1 MQYKCATQGTM
12 PFVLKPGAKNRYFL
26 SIIHCQLSIVECPR
40 QLLIYLII
48 ILKLLQTM
56 PYLETVINGNKTGYY
71 DEGKGPVVVLL
82 HGFGEDA
89 TVWNE
94 QVKVLKQ
101 QYRVIT
107 PQFPGTAQSEL
118 TPGLSMET
126 MAQAVQELLTSPAVG
141 VFPEQK
147 IVLIGHSMG
156 GYVTLAFAEKY
167 PELLSAWGLFHS
179 TAVADS
185 AEKKQV
191 REKGIAFIQKNGAA
205 AFIESTVGNLF
216 STKTKKERP
225 QLIKDFLHSMNNFS
239 DASLVSYYRAMI
251 NRPDRTTVLK
261 NAAVPVL
268 LVLGK
273 DDNAIPYDEALKLAY
288 MANKT
293 YFYTLQ
299 QSGHMGMLEEQEKTN
314 EILLEFIRQSLTA
327 SPD

>member
-1 MQYKCATQGTM
+1 MA
-12 PFVLKPGAKNRYFL
+12 
-26 SIIHCQLSIVECPR
+26 
-40 QLLIYLII
+40 
-48 ILKLLQTM
+48 
-56 PYLETVINGNKTGYY
+56 YLEAIVNGQKIGYY

-89 TVWNE
+89 TVWAA
-94 QVKVLKQ
+94 QIKLLQ
-101 QYRVIT
+101 QNYRVIA
-107 PQFPGTAQSEL
+107 PHLPGTAQSEL
-118 TPGLSMET
+118 TENLSMET
-126 MAQAVQELLTSPAVG
+126 MAQSVQQLLTQPALN
-141 VFPEQK
+141 VFPKEK
-147 IVLIGHSMG
+147 IILIGHSMG

-167 PELLSAWGLFHS
+167 PELLKSWGLFHS

-191 REKGIAFIQKNGAA
+191 REKGIAFIEKNGAA

-216 STKTKKERP
+216 STKTKKDNP

-239 DASLVSYYRAMI
+239 DTSLVSYYRAMI
-251 NRPDRTTVLK
+251 NRPDRTAVLK
-261 NAAVPVL
+261 NTTVPVL

-273 DDNAIPYDEALKLAY
+273 DDQAIPYDEALKLAY

-299 QSGHMGMLEEQEKTN
+299 QSGHMGMLEEEEKTN
-314 EILLEFIRQSLTA
+314 GILQEFIRESLLV

>member
-1 MQYKCATQGTM
+1 
-12 PFVLKPGAKNRYFL
+12 
-26 SIIHCQLSIVECPR
+26 
-40 QLLIYLII
+40 
-48 ILKLLQTM
+48 M
-56 PYLETVINGNKTGYY
+56 PYLEAIVNGHKVGYF

-89 TVWNE
+89 TVWAA
-94 QVKVLKQ
+94 QIKLLQ
-101 QYRVIT
+101 QNYRVIA
-107 PQFPGTAQSEL
+107 PHFPGTAQSEL
-118 TPGLSMET
+118 TENLSIED
-126 MAQAVQELLTSPAVG
+126 MAQAVQQLLLLPATG
-141 VFPEQK
+141 VFPEHK
-147 IVLIGHSMG
+147 IILVGHSMG

-167 PELLSAWGLFHS
+167 PELLISWGLFHS

-191 REKGIAFIQKNGAA
+191 REKGIAFIEKNGAA

-216 STKTKKERP
+216 STKTKKENP

-239 DASLVSYYRAMI
+239 DISLVSYYRAMI
-251 NRPDRTTVLK
+251 NRPDRTMVLK
-261 NAAVPVL
+261 NAATPVL

-273 DDNAIPYDEALKLAY
+273 DDQAIPYDEALKLAY

-299 QSGHMGMLEEQEKTN
+299 QSGHMGMLEEEEKTN
-314 EILLEFIRQSLTA
+314 GILQEFIRESLSV